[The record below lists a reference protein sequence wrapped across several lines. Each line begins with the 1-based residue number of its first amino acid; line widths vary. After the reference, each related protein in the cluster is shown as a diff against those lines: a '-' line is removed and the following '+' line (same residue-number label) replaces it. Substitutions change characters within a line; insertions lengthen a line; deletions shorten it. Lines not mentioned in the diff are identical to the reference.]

1 MLVTAMHQNETSYGI
16 VLEGI
21 DQVTSCH
28 LLTISVTAVSGV
40 GESEHGIVTGGFPNR

>member
-1 MLVTAMHQNETSYGI
+1 MQQNETSHGI
-16 VLEGI
+16 VLEGM

-40 GESEHGIVTGGFPNR
+40 GESKLGIVTGGFPIGE